1 MITTSNSEPPVVIM
15 CVGRR
20 EHGFASV
27 LRQCF
32 STLLHTHHNEHKRI
46 NSVGFLTHLCSFA
59 CCQHKDSQI
68 QQGQQRSLLRVTW
81 WWESTA
87 DTSLVFW
94 AASPR
99 LKVEM
104 RSSMR
109 RSLQPKS
116 LGILVVLCKKLIC
129 FLCSKHNKQSP
140 RMERSVGRVVHEWA
154 QVQAYAENRGQTELQ
169 WNQYRRCFISNHC
182 ASLTGYNCQQLARL
196 TSMNKQQ

>member
-1 MITTSNSEPPVVIM
+1 MITPSNSEPPVVIM

-20 EHGFASV
+20 EQPCCLDLPQCCVNVSPHCSTRITMSINASIQ
-27 LRQCF
+27 LG
-32 STLLHTHHNEHKRI
+32 SWHI
-46 NSVGFLTHLCSFA
+46 S

-94 AASPR
+94 APSPR

-116 LGILVVLCKKLIC
+116 LGILVVLCKNLIC
-129 FLCSKHNKQSP
+129 FLCSKHSKQGL
-140 RMERSVGRVVHEWA
+140 RMERSVDRGVHEWA
-154 QVQAYAENRGQTELQ
+154 QVQAHAEDRGQTELQ
-169 WNQYRRCFISNHC
+169 WNQYRTYFISNHC
-182 ASLTGYNCQQLARL
+182 AHLTGYNCQQLARL
-196 TSMNKQQ
+196 TSMNKQ